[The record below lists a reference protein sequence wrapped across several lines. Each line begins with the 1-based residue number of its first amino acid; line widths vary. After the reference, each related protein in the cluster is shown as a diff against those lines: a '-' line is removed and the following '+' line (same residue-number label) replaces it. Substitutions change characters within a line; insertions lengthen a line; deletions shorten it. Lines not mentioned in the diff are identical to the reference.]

1 MDKVYSVVIIEKFN
15 FYIVREVNCVFV
27 VLVVYFL
34 NNKVFINFYKYSIY
48 YCIYRKFVEI
58 LFCEKYIVSVVMYLD
73 YIK

>member
-34 NNKVFINFYKYSIY
+34 NNKVFIND
-48 YCIYRKFVEI
+48 
-58 LFCEKYIVSVVMYLD
+58 YL
-73 YIK
+73 

>member
-58 LFCEKYIVSVVMYLD
+58 LLCEKYIVSVVMYLD